1 MDFLEK
7 LGYFSARLQEIN
19 RYFTLLSN
27 MLAYSCIC
35 SILFES
41 EIQLF
46 RLRIAVNAIFF
57 GSLLSKQ
64 PRFQSNINST
74 SLLSNEI
81 HHRIDGI
88 SLASFNYGKRQL
100 VMKNLLGNWSQSE
113 TTKYFEW
120 TLITKINPLGQ
131 KSDQHQFSPNNI
143 GRSSRVKVMRITNL
157 IIEGRMLWY

>member
-1 MDFLEK
+1 
-7 LGYFSARLQEIN
+7 
-19 RYFTLLSN
+19 
-27 MLAYSCIC
+27 MLAYSCIS

-64 PRFQSNINST
+64 PRFQSIITST
-74 SLLSNEI
+74 SLFSKQI

-100 VMKNLLGNWSQSE
+100 VMKNLLSGELEPIRND
-113 TTKYFEW
+113 
-120 TLITKINPLGQ
+120 KIFWMN
-131 KSDQHQFSPNNI
+131 
-143 GRSSRVKVMRITNL
+143 TN
-157 IIEGRMLWY
+157 YQN